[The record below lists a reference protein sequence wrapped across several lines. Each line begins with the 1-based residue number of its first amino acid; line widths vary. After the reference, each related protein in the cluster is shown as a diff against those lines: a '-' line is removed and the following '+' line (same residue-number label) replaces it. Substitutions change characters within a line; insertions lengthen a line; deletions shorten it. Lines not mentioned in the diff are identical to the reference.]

1 MNPGF
6 SSEKPLRLTTT
17 PFLGDILLSKNL
29 ISRQVLEEALAEQR
43 NTGQRLGTILVRMQR
58 IRPEELHAA
67 LQEQVGI
74 PMVDLDKITPE
85 PAALKL
91 LPVDVVRRYQ
101 VIPYQI
107 EEGKLYVATP
117 DPMNIVGLDS
127 LRFYVKDLRIEVK
140 GCNQSDFNRFVTRH
154 LDAKSVMDEILE
166 RSDFY
171 KQTITVIETDEPKSF
186 LSQEDREAAEESQQS
201 PIIAFCNYLITE
213 ALSRRA
219 SDIHIEPT
227 ETAAQV
233 RFRIDGLLQVFLNFP
248 RAVVNPVVVRFKIL
262 SNLNIAKHLIPQDGH
277 FNIMFR
283 GQVVHFRVSTLPT
296 AFGEKVVIRVLQ
308 NDIQLMNLEALGLE
322 NRDLGILKKAL
333 AQPQGLI
340 LVTGPTGSGK
350 TTTIHAGLA
359 HINHPHLNIVTLED
373 PVEATIPGINH
384 VGIHPY
390 SGLTF
395 AQVLRSI
402 LRQDPD
408 VVFVG
413 EVRDEEVATIA
424 MRAALT
430 GHLVLSTV
438 HTNSAIETVIRMD
451 DLGVPPYILSSAL
464 LLVISQRLVRQV
476 CPHCAKPYVPSADEL
491 AVLELDESV
500 TIGGHFQKGM
510 GCAQCS
516 GSGYL
521 GRTAVYEF
529 MPVNREIRAM
539 IRARKSPE
547 EIFEAAREQGMIT
560 MMESGIL
567 KMRRGITTPEELA
580 RVLYRDVYTSS

>member
-1 MNPGF
+1 VDPGYT
-6 SSEKPLRLTTT
+6 SEKPMRLTST

-29 ISRQVLEEALAEQR
+29 ISKQVLEEALAEQR
-43 NTGQRLGTILVRMQR
+43 RTGQRLGTILVRLQR
-58 IRPEELHAA
+58 IKPEELHAA
-67 LQEQVGI
+67 LQEQVGVSI
-74 PMVDLDKITPE
+74 VDLDKITPD
-85 PAALKL
+85 PAVLKL
-91 LPVDVVRRYQ
+91 LPLDVVRRYQ

-107 EEGKLYVATP
+107 ENGKLFVATP

-127 LRFYVKDLRIEVK
+127 LRFYVKDFRIEVK
-140 GCNQSDFNRFVTRH
+140 GCNLSDFNRFVTRH

-166 RSDFY
+166 KSEFY
-171 KQTITVIETDEPKSF
+171 KQTVTVVEAEESKPPISPEE
-186 LSQEDREAAEESQQS
+186 REAAEESEQS

-213 ALSRRA
+213 ALSRRV

-248 RAVVNPVVVRFKIL
+248 RAVFNPVVVRFKIL
-262 SNLNIAKHLIPQDGH
+262 SNLNIAKHLVPQDGH
-277 FNIMFR
+277 FNIVFR
-283 GQVVHFRVSTLPT
+283 GKVVHFRVSTLPT

-308 NDIQLMNLEALGLE
+308 NQVELLDLGALGLE
-322 NRDLGILKKAL
+322 SKDLATLKKAL
-333 AQPQGLI
+333 RQPQGLI

-359 HINHPHLNIVTLED
+359 NVNRPEVNIVTLED

-408 VVFVG
+408 IVFVG
-413 EVRDEEVATIA
+413 EVRDEEVASIA

-451 DLGVPPYILSSAL
+451 DLGVEPYILSSAL
-464 LLVISQRLVRQV
+464 LLVISQRLVRRV
-476 CPHCAKPYVPSADEL
+476 CQGCAAPYLPTDEEL
-491 AVLELDESV
+491 ALLGLDETV
-500 TIGGHFQKGM
+500 TIGSHFMKGQ
-510 GCAQCS
+510 GCNQCS
-516 GSGYL
+516 GTGFL

-529 MPVNREIRAM
+529 LPVNREIRSM
-539 IRARKSPE
+539 IREKKSPE
-547 EIFEAAREQGMIT
+547 EIFSAAREQGMIT
-560 MMESGIL
+560 LMESGIL
-567 KMRRGITTPEELA
+567 KMRRGITTVEELA
-580 RVLYRDVYTSS
+580 RVLYRDL